1 MPAPAQDV
9 LVSPATAPIAI
20 DLAPAQNAIHSLLLL
35 LKVDHVS
42 GLDEWITDTV
52 ARVSNEELER
62 HRLVMEGFYFAIQPD
77 GFWPS
82 FPAYLEH
89 LASRP
94 PAQLRDKVLDAYARL
109 QPREQANGGAA
120 PSPVSQEDLLASR
133 DNYLTFL
140 RQRFDPEN
148 FDEALEAKA
157 YSYLVDPPALQA
169 LLLFHLRHM
178 WETYLADEWRQIEP
192 MLKDAVDAFRQIDFS
207 GMSRAEVLEF
217 VADRKLDDDHLQKKL
232 EVADR
237 LIFVPS
243 AHVGPYLSFFKNNG
257 VLGVIFRARLPEGT
271 RFDAPDLSRADLV
284 VRLNALADDT
294 RLRILKLIAQE
305 GELRSPEIMERVG
318 LSQSAAS
325 RHLKQ
330 LSATGYLAE
339 RRCDGAKC
347 YQLNADRVRDT
358 LRALSA
364 FLIG

>member
-9 LVSPATAPIAI
+9 LVSPATAPITV
-20 DLAPAQNAIHSLLLL
+20 DLAPARNAIHSLLLL
-35 LKVDHVS
+35 LKVDQVS

-52 ARVSNEELER
+52 ARMSAEEMDR

-89 LASRP
+89 LASQ
-94 PAQLRDKVLDAYARL
+94 PAARLRDKVLDAYVHL
-109 QPREQANGGAA
+109 QPRDQKNGDA
-120 PSPVSQEDLLASR
+120 SVPVSKEDILANR
-133 DNYLTFL
+133 DNYVAFL
-140 RQRFDPEN
+140 RQRFDPEH
-148 FDEALEAKA
+148 FDEELEAKA
-157 YSYLVDPPALQA
+157 YNYLVDPPALQT
-169 LLLFHLRHM
+169 LLLFHLRQM
-178 WETYLADEWRQIEP
+178 WENYLANEWKQVEP
-192 MLKDAVDAFRQIDFS
+192 MLKDAVDAFRQVEFS
-207 GMSRAEVLEF
+207 GMSRAEVVEF
-217 VADRKLDDDHLQKKL
+217 IADRKLDSGHLQEKL
-232 EVADR
+232 EAAER

-243 AHVGPYLSFFKNNG
+243 AHVGPYLSFFKSDG
-257 VLGVIFRARLPEGT
+257 VLGIIFRARLPEGAP
-271 RFDAPDLSRADLV
+271 FSAPDLSRADLV
-284 VRLNALADDT
+284 VRLSALADDT
-294 RLRILKLIAQE
+294 RLGILRLIAQE

-330 LSATGYLAE
+330 LSATGYLSE

-347 YQLNADRVRDT
+347 YQLNADRVQDT

>member
-9 LVSPATAPIAI
+9 LVPPATAPITV
-20 DLAPAQNAIHSLLLL
+20 DLAPAHNAIHSLLLL

-42 GLDEWITDTV
+42 GLDEWITETA
-52 ARVSNEELER
+52 ARMSAEELER

-82 FPAYLEH
+82 FPSYLEH

-94 PAQLRDKVLDAYARL
+94 AARLRDKVLDAYMRL
-109 QPREQANGGAA
+109 QPHEQTNSGASPPSLTRED
-120 PSPVSQEDLLASR
+120 VLASR
-133 DNYLTFL
+133 DNYLAFL
-140 RQRFDPEN
+140 RQRFDPKD
-148 FDEALEAKA
+148 FDEELEAKA
-157 YSYLVDPPALQA
+157 YNYLVDPPALQT
-169 LLLFHLRHM
+169 LLLFHLRQM
-178 WETYLADEWRQIEP
+178 WENYLADEWKQVEP

-207 GMSRAEVLEF
+207 GMNRSKAVEF
-217 VADRKLDDDHLQKKL
+217 IADRKLDKGHLQEKL
-232 EVADR
+232 EAAER

-243 AHVGPYLSFFKNNG
+243 AHVGPYLSFFKSNG

-294 RLRILKLIAQE
+294 RLRILRLIAQE
-305 GELRSPEIMERVG
+305 GELRSPEIMERVE

-330 LSATGYLAE
+330 LSATGYLSE

-347 YQLNADRVRDT
+347 YQLNADRVQDT